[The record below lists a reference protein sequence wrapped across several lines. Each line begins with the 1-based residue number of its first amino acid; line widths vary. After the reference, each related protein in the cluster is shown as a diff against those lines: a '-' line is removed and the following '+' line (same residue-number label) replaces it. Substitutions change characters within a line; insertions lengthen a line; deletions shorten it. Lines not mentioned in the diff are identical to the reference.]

1 MEDKKKDTKSEKKK
15 QEVLV
20 KNNIELNPKLDE
32 ATNSDTVVI
41 SWGRMNPPTAG
52 HEKLVAKVLSVA
64 KQNNAMPHIYLSQ
77 SYDSKKNPL
86 PYKTKIR
93 LARRAFGNLVT
104 ESSAKTIMQV
114 AKELEDMGHKKL
126 ILVVGSDRVKEFET
140 LLNKYN
146 GKDYSFESIEI
157 VSAGQRDPD
166 AEGVEGMSASKMREA
181 VRSGDESAFKLG
193 LPKKLQSSAKSVFKA
208 VRDGMQIAEAMEVE
222 LGEEFLSEVPL
233 TLVQRRKRAIS
244 FRKSKS
250 KILRGRKI
258 AQRKMASTEKLEKR
272 SRKKAIQII
281 RAKVAGQ
288 KGADYNSLTPAEKIQ
303 IDKKVEQ
310 RKGAITKIA
319 KRLMPKVKK
328 AERERLKSFMATK
341 NEKVDNDILNTIMEA
356 YFKVDIEGLPPVFI
370 NGPSGSSIKTELRK
384 IIKKA
389 DENVAS
395 IERVQR
401 SDIIKA
407 FRLQSQGKSID
418 GDPIGVEESVVE
430 DVNKEFE
437 SFYED
442 KQPYTNYKKFHELL
456 KKDNTVK
463 HDKRFR
469 FNKKVAI
476 SEVEMNEAFAIATKS
491 AKSKTGWRRVP
502 DTKFLTKE
510 KAENYGNKYHTT
522 RDGSKMYKVVDF
534 KEEVEMNE
542 SELFEHIDVMLESIR
557 ESEKIHDNLQEKA
570 DKSGIE
576 FDAIFEKFLEEDTVE
591 EAYQRLNSFI
601 ANEGKTPGLWDNIHK
616 KRKRIKAG
624 SNERMR
630 SPGDKGAPTN
640 AAFKAANEEA
650 SSWKTDGHY
659 LKNGKEWD
667 GDQHAYE
674 GEVYTGKEHG
684 PDSERLYH
692 YKELSPNIRNAIDD
706 SLKEYGAG
714 EKGTDKLVKKYKKD
728 TPGEC

>member
-1 MEDKKKDTKSEKKK
+1 MEDKKKDPKSQKKK

-20 KNNIELNPKLDE
+20 KNTIELNPKLDE

-86 PYKTKIR
+86 PYKTKIK

-114 AKELEDMGHKKL
+114 AKELQDMGHKKL

-233 TLVQRRKRAIS
+233 TLMQRRKRAIS
-244 FRKSKS
+244 FRKAKA
-250 KILRGRKI
+250 KIMRGRKI
-258 AQRKMASTEKLEKR
+258 AQRRMAPTEKLRKR
-272 SRKKAIQII
+272 ARKKAIQLI
-281 RAKVAGQ
+281 RTKVAGQ
-288 KGADYNSLTPAEKIQ
+288 KGAQYNSLTPAEKIQ
-303 IDKKVEQ
+303 IDKRVEQ
-310 RKGAITKIA
+310 RKGSIAKIA
-319 KRLMPKVKK
+319 QRLLPKVRK
-328 AERERLKSFMATK
+328 AERERLKSFMSSR
-341 NEKVDNDILNTIMEA
+341 NEKFDNDALNIIMEA

-407 FRLQSQGKSID
+407 FRLQSQGKSVD
-418 GDPIGVEESVVE
+418 GDQIGVEESTVE
-430 DVNKEFE
+430 DVNEEFE

-476 SEVEMNEAFAIATKS
+476 SEVEMNEAFAIATRS

-502 DTKFLTKE
+502 DTKFDTKRS
-510 KAENYGNKYHTT
+510 AENYGNKYHTT
-522 RDGSKMYKVVDF
+522 KDGSKMYKVVDF

-542 SELFEHIDVMLESIR
+542 SELFEHIDIMLESIR

-576 FDAIFEKFLEEDTVE
+576 FDTIFEKFLEEDTVE

-601 ANEGKTPGLWDNIHK
+601 ANEGKKVSEEIDVTPLDQSFASMIGGNEFSELSVKDGFNIHPSMNESLDVDESK
-616 KRKRIKAG
+616 IDMMINKNKYKRA
-624 SNERMR
+624 
-630 SPGDKGAPTN
+630 
-640 AAFKAANEEA
+640 
-650 SSWKTDGHY
+650 
-659 LKNGKEWD
+659 
-667 GDQHAYE
+667 
-674 GEVYTGKEHG
+674 V
-684 PDSERLYH
+684 
-692 YKELSPNIRNAIDD
+692 
-706 SLKEYGAG
+706 
-714 EKGTDKLVKKYKKD
+714 KLVKDLHDNDKNNIHDLGYWA
-728 TPGEC
+728 GEVVRMYNLKLDIRTLAKMAMEEE